1 MNTPVQARSAN
12 MKCYNNNIVINIDT
26 KVYHLRIRRRG
37 GGLKEWGT
45 A

>member
-1 MNTPVQARSAN
+1 MNKPVQASSAN

-26 KVYHLRIRRRG
+26 KVNHLRIRRRG
-37 GGLKEWGT
+37 GGLKECGT